1 MHNKI
6 VLVRIK
12 CILIIEKTIVIIHFA
27 SVVGILK
34 IKVNIWVN

>member
-12 CILIIEKTIVIIHFA
+12 CILIIEKTIFIIHFA

>member
-12 CILIIEKTIVIIHFA
+12 YILIIENTIFITHFA
-27 SVVGILK
+27 SVVDIFK